1 MNALPPA
8 RAAGGFFY
16 SAVRNIYADSIC
28 VVCKI
33 TYTSSDFL
41 LTNEFAFYKLFYRP
55 ENVLTAHAK
64 KLR

>member
-8 RAAGGFFY
+8 CTAGGFFY
-16 SAVRNIYADSIC
+16 SAVMNIYADSIC

-41 LTNEFAFYKLFYRP
+41 FTNELAFYKLFYRP
-55 ENVLTAHAK
+55 ENVLTAHAQ

>member
-16 SAVRNIYADSIC
+16 SAVMNIYADSVC

-33 TYTSSDFL
+33 TCTSSDFL
-41 LTNEFAFYKLFYRP
+41 LTNEFAFYKFLYRS
-55 ENVLTAHAK
+55 ENVLTAHA
-64 KLR
+64 

>member
-1 MNALPPA
+1 M
-8 RAAGGFFY
+8 
-16 SAVRNIYADSIC
+16 NIYADSIC

-33 TYTSSDFL
+33 TCTSSDFL